1 MEENLKK
8 NTIWNIIG
16 TGINAFASLIFM
28 IIVTRINDVNEAGIF
43 TFAFSLATL
52 FNVIG
57 TYAGRIYQVTE
68 KKDISNNEFLVN
80 RLITCLI
87 MMIIAIGYVILKKYE
102 LNKIIIVVLLCIW
115 KMLEAF
121 SDVIYAFLQKNDELY
136 KVGVTLTI
144 KNILGIAVFLVVD
157 LITKNLIISILSF
170 IIVYTL
176 VMIFYDFIQTDM
188 RKQIKGRVE
197 KKNVLDIFVKG
208 FPTFCVTF
216 LNIYIIN
223 ASKYAIDGLM
233 ADSYQAI
240 FGIIV
245 MPATL
250 MILLAQ
256 FMVHPFLNII
266 NNYVEKNDYKSVNK
280 LLLKISACLFVIGV
294 VAIVFCYFIGIYILE
309 FVYGISLIDY
319 NLCLSIILVG
329 SIFSALTSVIIT
341 ILIAMRYTVIQMII
355 YIVVTVCAYISSNIL
370 VQKFGVMG
378 ASVSYSLIM
387 ITNCIIFYLTYLIIV
402 KKTNSKNFCNKN
414 VD

>member
-1 MEENLKK
+1 M
-8 NTIWNIIG
+8 G

-80 RLITCLI
+80 RLITCFV
-87 MMIIAIGYVILKKYE
+87 MMVIAVGFVILKKYE

-176 VMIFYDFIQTDM
+176 VMIFYDFIQADM

-280 LLLKISACLFVIGV
+280 LLIKISACLFVIGV
-294 VAIVFCYFIGIYILE
+294 VAIVFCYFLGIYILE

-355 YIVVTVCAYISSNIL
+355 YIAVTVCAYISSNIL

>member
-176 VMIFYDFIQTDM
+176 VMIFYDFIQADM

-280 LLLKISACLFVIGV
+280 LLIKISACLFVIGV
-294 VAIVFCYFIGIYILE
+294 VAIVFCYFLGIYILE

-355 YIVVTVCAYISSNIL
+355 YIAVTVCAYISSNIL

>member
-176 VMIFYDFIQTDM
+176 VMIFYDFIQADM

-256 FMVHPFLNII
+256 FMIHPFLNII

-280 LLLKISACLFVIGV
+280 LLIKISACLFVIGV
-294 VAIVFCYFIGIYILE
+294 VAIVFCYFLGIYILE

-355 YIVVTVCAYISSNIL
+355 YIAVTVCAYISSNIL

>member
-176 VMIFYDFIQTDM
+176 VMIFYDFIQADM

-240 FGIIV
+240 FGI
-245 MPATL
+245 
-250 MILLAQ
+250 
-256 FMVHPFLNII
+256 
-266 NNYVEKNDYKSVNK
+266 
-280 LLLKISACLFVIGV
+280 
-294 VAIVFCYFIGIYILE
+294 
-309 FVYGISLIDY
+309 
-319 NLCLSIILVG
+319 LS
-329 SIFSALTSVIIT
+329 
-341 ILIAMRYTVIQMII
+341 
-355 YIVVTVCAYISSNIL
+355 N
-370 VQKFGVMG
+370 
-378 ASVSYSLIM
+378 
-387 ITNCIIFYLTYLIIV
+387 
-402 KKTNSKNFCNKN
+402 
-414 VD
+414 

>member
-16 TGINAFASLIFM
+16 TGINAFASLIYM

-176 VMIFYDFIQTDM
+176 VMIFYDFIQADM

-280 LLLKISACLFVIGV
+280 LLIKISACLFVIGV
-294 VAIVFCYFIGIYILE
+294 VAIVFCYFLGIYILE

-355 YIVVTVCAYISSNIL
+355 YIAVAVCAYISSNIL

>member
-1 MEENLKK
+1 MEKNLKK

-43 TFAFSLATL
+43 TFAFSIATL

-68 KKDISNNEFLVN
+68 KKEISNKEFLIN
-80 RLITCLI
+80 RAITCFIMCLI
-87 MMIIAIGYVILKKYE
+87 AVGFVIIKKYE
-102 LNKIIIVVLLCIW
+102 LNKIIIIVLLSFW

-144 KNILGIAVFLVVD
+144 KNILGIVVFLIVD
-157 LITKNLIISILSF
+157 LITKNLIVSIISF
-170 IIVYTL
+170 IIVYVG
-176 VMIFYDFIQTDM
+176 VMLFYDFVQADIK
-188 RKQIKGRVE
+188 KQIRGKVNRR
-197 KKNVLDIFVKG
+197 NVLDIFING

-223 ASKYAIDGLM
+223 ASKYAIDNLM
-233 ADSYQAI
+233 ADNYQAV

-266 NNYVEKNDYKSVNK
+266 SNYIEKNDYKSVNK
-280 LLLKISACLFVIGV
+280 LLLKISILLFGIGII
-294 VAIVFCYFIGIYILE
+294 AIVFCYFIGIYVLE

-319 NLCLSIILVG
+319 NVCLSIILMG
-329 SIFSALTSVIIT
+329 SVFSALTSVIIT
-341 ILIAMRYTVIQMII
+341 ILIAMRYTLIQMII
-355 YIVVTVCAYISSNIL
+355 YIIITVVAYITSNIL
-370 VQKFGVMG
+370 VLKYEIMG
-378 ASVSYSLIM
+378 ASVNYSLIM
-387 ITNCIIFYLTYLIIV
+387 MINFIVFYITYLIIV
-402 KKTNSKNFCNKN
+402 KIKGKKIEYKK
-414 VD
+414 